1 MRKKQ
6 KSILAVLLSAVV
18 AFAPA
23 TELFAVD
30 YSVEESESVLESAE
44 AEERNLQIES
54 KEEVQE
60 NNTSEKISEE
70 LSEEEGIETGSSLEQ
85 EIENERDR
93 KSVV

>member
-23 TELFAVD
+23 TELVAVD

-54 KEEVQE
+54 KEEEVQE

-70 LSEEEGIETGSSLEQ
+70 P
-85 EIENERDR
+85 
-93 KSVV
+93 